1 MFTNRTRLFIGV
13 LFFLS
18 LILLAFLRYYELA
31 AVALMMIVLLGW
43 DYIRQGTLVVAA
55 KYFHHKEYDKAER
68 LLHEILNPEWLRKN
82 RRGYYEFLMGGVCL
96 QKQDFEDAEKHY
108 EIAAQYPLRSV
119 NDHIAALVH
128 VANISIRLGNYD
140 KAEAYLQLT
149 EKHQEKIN
157 AKMRDV
163 ISRLHQEIK
172 KHKP

>member
-1 MFTNRTRLFIGV
+1 MFANRTRLFIGV

-18 LILLAFLRYYELA
+18 LILLSYLRFYELA

-55 KYFHHKEYDKAER
+55 KSFHHKEYDKAEF
-68 LLHEILNPEWLRKN
+68 LLLEILKPEWLRKG

-96 QKQDFEDAEKHY
+96 QKQDFEDAERHY

-119 NDHIAALVH
+119 NDHVAALVH

-157 AKMRDV
+157 AKMKDV

>member
-1 MFTNRTRLFIGV
+1 MYQV
-13 LFFLS
+13 
-18 LILLAFLRYYELA
+18 A
-31 AVALMMIVLLGW
+31 AVALMMIVLLAW

-55 KYFHHKEYDKAER
+55 KYFHHKEYDKAESC
-68 LLHEILNPEWLRKN
+68 LNEILKPEWLRKN
-82 RRGYYEFLMGGVCL
+82 RRGYYEFLMGGVYL
-96 QKQDFEDAEKHY
+96 QRQDFEDAERHY
-108 EIAAQYPLRSV
+108 EIAAQYPLRSL
-119 NDHIAALVH
+119 NDHVAALVH

-157 AKMRDV
+157 AKMKDV